1 MRPIKSINDPRYV
14 KAMSHPIRVR
24 IMAILDE
31 RTATPNELSKLVG
44 ATLGT
49 TAYHVRTLER
59 LGLLKLVKETKV
71 RGAVQHH
78 YRARARPFVTKAG
91 WEAAAPI
98 AKQAAVSSTLSVMTD
113 YAQASAAAGGFDRG
127 DAHLTRTL
135 LRLDEAGFAELGKA
149 CDALVAKA
157 EEIESRVAKRVKS
170 DPHAEVT
177 DVGLGLLLFEAVR
190 LSQLPAADGTRSPA
204 RSRAGARRS
213 TAVS

>member
-71 RGAVQHH
+71 RGAIQHH

-98 AKQAAVSSTLSVMTD
+98 AKQAAVSSSISVMND
-113 YAQASAAAGGFDRG
+113 YAQASAAAGGFDGG

-135 LRLDEAGFAELGKA
+135 LKLDAQGFTELGKA

-157 EEIESRVAKRVKS
+157 EEIESRVAKRAKS
-170 DPHAEVT
+170 NPDPQIG
-177 DVGLGLLLFEAVR
+177 DVALGLMLFQAVR
-190 LSQLPAADGTRSPA
+190 LSDQPPREPA
-204 RSRAGARRS
+204 RSATRRQQRTRA
-213 TAVS
+213 TAD

>member
-24 IMAILDE
+24 LMAILDE

-71 RGAVQHH
+71 RGAIQHH

-91 WEAAAPI
+91 WESAAPI

-135 LRLDEAGFAELGKA
+135 LRLDEQAFKELGKA

-157 EEIESRVAKRVKS
+157 EEIESRAAKRAKS
-170 DPHAEVT
+170 DPAAALT
-177 DVGLGLLLFEAVR
+177 DVALGLMLFEAVK
-190 LSQLPAADGTRSPA
+190 LSDQPPKEPAQTRRRP
-204 RSRAGARRS
+204 RAATG
-213 TAVS
+213 

>member
-24 IMAILDE
+24 LMAILDE

-71 RGAVQHH
+71 RGAIQHH
-78 YRARARPFVTKAG
+78 YRARARPVVTKAG

-98 AKQAAVSSTLSVMTD
+98 AKQAAVSSSLSVMTE
-113 YAQASAAAGGFDRG
+113 YAQASAAAGGFDHG

-135 LRLDEAGFAELGKA
+135 LRLDAQGFKELGKA
-149 CDALVAKA
+149 CDALLAKA
-157 EEIESRVAKRVKS
+157 DEIESRVAKRAKT
-170 DPHAEVT
+170 DPHAQVK
-177 DVGLGLLLFEAVR
+177 DVGLGLMLFEAVR
-190 LSQLPAADGTRSPA
+190 LSDQQPRPVARGRVRTRAAG
-204 RSRAGARRS
+204 
-213 TAVS
+213 